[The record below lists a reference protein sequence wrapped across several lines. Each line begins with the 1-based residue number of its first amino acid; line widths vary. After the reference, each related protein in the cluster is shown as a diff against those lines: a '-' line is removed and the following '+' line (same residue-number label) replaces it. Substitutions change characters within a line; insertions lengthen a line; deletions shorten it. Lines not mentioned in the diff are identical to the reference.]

1 MEVIQSQGQPGEQ
14 QIAVTS
20 DENELCIRENEEI
33 CRRQYDILQNVDSQ
47 DKDNSITKKKAIQ
60 ILAKSM
66 EEIMRRRGQE
76 YGIPDICSI
85 ICDNLSK
92 LGMTKDM
99 YRYPLYCLDIKYKRR
114 IDHSSAKQ
122 VVDNTNRIEHSSL
135 YADEV
140 KKAFV
145 IIESLDYEGLERTD
159 IQDFAERAN
168 KLPKKIYDECEKRNI
183 ATYQEDKDYKSPG
196 DQYQDTIRYPKTKP
210 ARTIFVE
217 AIEAHIKAWE
227 HVLER
232 VFTEGADPV
241 TERLY
246 QSDEVL
252 LECSDGLNQMTVL
265 LKPFTDRKYRKT
277 WLQWYY
283 IIKHAHA
290 WFKHSAAKK
299 FEVQDF
305 EKFMRSLTRE
315 QIGFRMSKQG
325 SITFDEVCKFF
336 PGYFKIY
343 VLHYPQVSEK
353 LGAQFSRWL
362 HPKLSNRS

>member
-1 MEVIQSQGQPGEQ
+1 MEVIQVEK
-14 QIAVTS
+14 QIPQVS
-20 DENELCIRENEEI
+20 PEENELCIRDNEEI
-33 CRRQYDILQNVDSQ
+33 CRRQYQILQNVDAQ

-99 YRYPLYCLDIKYKRR
+99 YRYPIYCLDTKYKRR
-114 IDHSSAKQ
+114 VNHSVQQQ
-122 VVDNTNRIEHSSL
+122 VVDNTDRIEHSSL

-140 KKAFV
+140 KRAFTL
-145 IIESLDYEGLERTD
+145 IESLDYEGLQRSD

-168 KLPKKIYDECEKRNI
+168 KLPKKIYDECDKRNI
-183 ATYQEDKDYKSPG
+183 AYFREDKDYKSPE
-196 DQYQDTIRYPKTKP
+196 DKYKDPIRYPKTKP
-210 ARTIFVE
+210 ARTILVE
-217 AIEAHIKAWE
+217 AIEDHMDAWE
-227 HVLER
+227 HVRDR
-232 VFTEGADPV
+232 VYTEGADPV

-246 QSDEVL
+246 QTDEVL
-252 LECSDGLNQMTVL
+252 LECADGLNQMTVL
-265 LKPFTDRKYRKT
+265 LKPLTDRKYRKT

-283 IIKHAHA
+283 IVKEAHA
-290 WFKHSAAKK
+290 WFKHSAARK
-299 FEVQDF
+299 FEVEDF

-315 QIGFRMSKQG
+315 QIGFRMSKEG
-325 SITFDEVCKFF
+325 SVTFDKVVRFF

-343 VLHYPQVSEK
+343 VLHYPQVSER
-353 LGAQFSRWL
+353 LGAQFSRLL
-362 HPKLSNRS
+362 HPKLSDRSIS